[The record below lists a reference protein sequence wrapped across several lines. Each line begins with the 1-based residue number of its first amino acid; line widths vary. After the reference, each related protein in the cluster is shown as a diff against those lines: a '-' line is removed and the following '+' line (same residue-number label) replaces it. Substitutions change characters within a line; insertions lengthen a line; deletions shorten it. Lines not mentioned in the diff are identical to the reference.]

1 MGSSLRL
8 AWDCAVRLEA
18 QLGEADRPWE
28 ERNRWLQENLT
39 GAKQMQIRKGGG
51 WDIEHELELGFG
63 FWVS

>member
-1 MGSSLRL
+1 M
-8 AWDCAVRLEA
+8 RLEA